1 MLYNYIKSS
10 QGGKNV
16 FFEYLKNEK
25 KQNIISS
32 CPLFAGMDDD
42 ELREA
47 LSFFD
52 AAPRKYKK
60 GEFVQSVLSPFE
72 RFGLVISG
80 SIQVCCDDID
90 GYPMIMAT
98 VSEGETFGESLC
110 FTKAESPV
118 YIRAAADS
126 EVLTMTTAA
135 IHSSP
140 LSDESSKKFTLRFT
154 SILAKK
160 ALSMNDRIQILS
172 KITLREKIL
181 TLLNQYRHRFGSNEF
196 LLPFDRADMAIYLG
210 ADRSALS
217 RELSKLKREGII
229 DFQKNHFIIK

>member
-1 MLYNYIKSS
+1 M
-10 QGGKNV
+10 

-25 KQNIISS
+25 SKAIISS
-32 CPLFAGMDDD
+32 CPLFAGMDGD

-60 GEFVQSVLSPFE
+60 GEFLQSVLSPFE

-98 VSEGETFGESLC
+98 VSEGDTFGESLC
-110 FTKAESPV
+110 FTCAESPV

-135 IHSSP
+135 IHSAP
-140 LSDESSKKFTLRFT
+140 ASDEASKKFTLRFT
-154 SILAKK
+154 STLARK

-196 LLPFDRADMAIYLG
+196 SLPFDRADMAIYLG

-229 DFQKNHFIIK
+229 EFQKNHFIIK

>member
-1 MLYNYIKSS
+1 M
-10 QGGKNV
+10 
-16 FFEYLKNEK
+16 FWDYLKNGK
-25 KQNIISS
+25 TKDIILA
-32 CPLFAGMDDD
+32 CPLFNGLNDG

-47 LSFFD
+47 LNFFD
-52 AAPRKYKK
+52 AVPKRYKK
-60 GEFVQSVLSPFE
+60 GEFLQSVLAPFD

-90 GYPMIMAT
+90 GYPMIMAN
-98 VSEGETFGESLC
+98 VSEGDIFGESLC

-126 EVLTMTTAA
+126 EVLTMTTAR
-135 IHSSP
+135 IHSAA
-140 LSDESSKKFTLRFT
+140 LSDELSKMFTLRFT

-181 TLLNQYRHRFGSNEF
+181 TLLNQYRHRFASNEF
-196 LLPFDRADMAIYLG
+196 SLPFDRADMAIYLG

-217 RELSKLKREGII
+217 RELSKLKQEGII
-229 DFQKNHFIIK
+229 DYKKNHFIIK

>member
-1 MLYNYIKSS
+1 MKM
-10 QGGKNV
+10 
-16 FFEYLKNEK
+16 FWDYLKNGKTKE
-25 KQNIISS
+25 IIST
-32 CPLFAGMDDD
+32 CPLFKEMDDC

-47 LSFFD
+47 LNFFD
-52 AAPRKYKK
+52 AIPKKYKK
-60 GEFVQSVLSPFE
+60 GEFLQSVLTPFD

-90 GYPMIMAT
+90 GYPMIMAN
-98 VSEGETFGESLC
+98 VSAGDIFGESLC
-110 FTKAESPV
+110 FTRAESPV

-135 IHSSP
+135 IHSAKVF
-140 LSDESSKKFTLRFT
+140 DESGKKFTLRFT

-181 TLLNQYRHRFGSNEF
+181 TLLNQYMHKFGSNEF
-196 LLPFDRADMAIYLG
+196 SLPFDRADMAIYLG

-217 RELSKLKREGII
+217 RELSKLKRDGII
-229 DFQKNHFIIK
+229 DFKKNHFIVK

>member
-1 MLYNYIKSS
+1 M
-10 QGGKNV
+10 
-16 FFEYLKNEK
+16 FDECLKNDKIK
-25 KQNIISS
+25 KVIIG
-32 CPLFAGMDDD
+32 CPLFIGLEEG
-42 ELREA
+42 ELGAA
-47 LSFFD
+47 LNFFD
-52 AAPRKYKK
+52 ARPRQYKK
-60 GEFVQSVLSPFE
+60 GEFLQSVLAPFE

-90 GYPMIMAT
+90 GHPMIMAN
-98 VSEGETFGESLC
+98 VSEGDIFGESLC

-126 EVLTMTTAA
+126 LVLTMTTSN
-135 IHSSP
+135 IHSAD
-140 LSDESSKKFTLRFT
+140 LSDEESKRFTLRFT

-181 TLLNQYRHRFGSNEF
+181 TLLNQYRHKFDSNEF

-217 RELSKLKREGII
+217 RELSKLKQDGII
-229 DFQKNHFIIK
+229 DFKKNHFIIK

>member
-1 MLYNYIKSS
+1 M
-10 QGGKNV
+10 
-16 FFEYLKNEK
+16 FDECLKNDKIK
-25 KQNIISS
+25 KVIIG
-32 CPLFAGMDDD
+32 CPLFIGLEEG
-42 ELREA
+42 ELGAA
-47 LSFFD
+47 LKFFD
-52 AAPRKYKK
+52 ARPRQYKK
-60 GEFVQSVLSPFE
+60 GEFLQSVLAPFE

-90 GYPMIMAT
+90 GHPMIMAN
-98 VSEGETFGESLC
+98 VSEGDIFGESLC

-126 EVLTMTTAA
+126 LVLTMTTSN
-135 IHSSP
+135 IHSAD
-140 LSDESSKKFTLRFT
+140 LSDEESKRFTLRFT

-181 TLLNQYRHRFGSNEF
+181 TLLNQYRHKFDSNEF

-217 RELSKLKREGII
+217 RELSKLKQDGII
-229 DFQKNHFIIK
+229 DFKKNHFIIK

>member
-1 MLYNYIKSS
+1 M
-10 QGGKNV
+10 
-16 FFEYLKNEK
+16 FDECLKNDKIK
-25 KQNIISS
+25 KVILG
-32 CPLFAGMDDD
+32 CPLFVELD
-42 ELREA
+42 ERELGLA
-47 LSFFD
+47 LDFFD
-52 AAPRKYKK
+52 ARPKQYKK
-60 GEFVQSVLSPFE
+60 GEFLQSVLAPFE

-90 GYPMIMAT
+90 GHPMIMAN
-98 VSEGETFGESLC
+98 VSEGDIFGESLC

-126 EVLTMTTAA
+126 LLLTMTTNNIYSAD
-135 IHSSP
+135 
-140 LSDESSKKFTLRFT
+140 LSNAESKKFTLRFT

-181 TLLNQYRHRFGSNEF
+181 TLLNQYRHRFDSNEF

-217 RELSKLKREGII
+217 RELSKLKQDGII
-229 DFQKNHFIIK
+229 DFKKNHFIIK

>member
-1 MLYNYIKSS
+1 M
-10 QGGKNV
+10 
-16 FFEYLKNEK
+16 FWDHLKNGK
-25 KQNIISS
+25 TKDIILA
-32 CPLFAGMDDD
+32 CPLFSGMDDG

-47 LSFFD
+47 LNFFD
-52 AAPRKYKK
+52 AVPKKYKK
-60 GEFVQSVLSPFE
+60 GEFLQSVLAPFN

-90 GYPMIMAT
+90 GYPMIMAN
-98 VSEGETFGESLC
+98 VSEGDIFGESLC

-118 YIRAAADS
+118 YIRAVADS
-126 EVLTMTTAA
+126 EVLTMTTAK
-135 IHSSP
+135 IHSAA

-154 SILAKK
+154 SILAQK

-181 TLLNQYRHRFGSNEF
+181 TLLNQYRHRFCSNEF
-196 LLPFDRADMAIYLG
+196 SLPFDRADMAIYLG

-217 RELSKLKREGII
+217 RELSKLRQEGII
-229 DFQKNHFIIK
+229 DFKKNHFIIK

>member
-1 MLYNYIKSS
+1 M
-10 QGGKNV
+10 
-16 FFEYLKNEK
+16 FDECLKNDKIK
-25 KQNIISS
+25 KVIIG
-32 CPLFAGMDDD
+32 CPLFIGLEEG
-42 ELREA
+42 ELGAA
-47 LSFFD
+47 LNFFD
-52 AAPRKYKK
+52 ARPRQYKK
-60 GEFVQSVLSPFE
+60 GEFLQSVLAPFE

-90 GYPMIMAT
+90 GHPMIMAN
-98 VSEGETFGESLC
+98 VSEGDIFGESLC

-126 EVLTMTTAA
+126 LVLTMTTSN
-135 IHSSP
+135 IHSAD
-140 LSDESSKKFTLRFT
+140 LSDEKSKRFTLRFT

-181 TLLNQYRHRFGSNEF
+181 TLLNQYRHKFDSNEF

-217 RELSKLKREGII
+217 RELSKLKQDGII
-229 DFQKNHFIIK
+229 DFKKNHFIIK